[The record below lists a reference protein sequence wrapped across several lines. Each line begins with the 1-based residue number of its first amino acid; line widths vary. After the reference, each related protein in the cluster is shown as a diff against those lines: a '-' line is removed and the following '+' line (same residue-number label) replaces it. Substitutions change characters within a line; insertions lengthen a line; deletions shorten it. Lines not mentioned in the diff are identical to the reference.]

1 LSEATTVDAPD
12 PTAPVK
18 IRIDGIGKTFHYPK
32 RGVLSVLE
40 DISLDVE
47 QGDFVVILGESGCG
61 KSTLLNILA
70 GLVRP
75 SAGSVWINGDRL
87 VGPYP
92 SVFTHFQQP
101 SLLPWLTVE
110 DNIAFGCR
118 IRGELEDLDYRVNEF
133 IEMMGLSGFKK
144 SYPAEL
150 SVGMACRVALARGL
164 VGRPDILLLDEPFAS
179 LDTFTTSRLQ
189 EELINIWFSER
200 FTAVFVTHDVSEAI
214 LMGNKIVLLGG
225 QPCRVMDVIQID
237 LDYPRKITDESFFH
251 RKRMVLEE
259 FKKAFAADKD
269 R

>member
-1 LSEATTVDAPD
+1 LSKGTRPD
-12 PTAPVK
+12 GPDHKTPVK
-18 IRIDGIGKTFHYPK
+18 IRIDGIGKTYRQPK
-32 RGVLSVLE
+32 GAGFSVLE
-40 DISLDVE
+40 NISLDVE
-47 QGDFVVILGESGCG
+47 QGDFVMILGESGCG

-75 SAGSVWINGDRL
+75 SAGSVWINGDKL

-101 SLLPWLTVE
+101 SLLPWLTVK

-133 IEMMGLSGFKK
+133 IEMMGLSGFEK

-164 VGRPDILLLDEPFAS
+164 VGRPDVLLMDEPFAS

-189 EELINIWFSER
+189 EELINIWLSER

-225 QPCRVMDVIQID
+225 LPCRVMDVIQID
-237 LDYPRKITDESFFH
+237 LDYPRRITDESFFH
-251 RKRMVLEE
+251 RKRMVLEK